1 MVEIRICLAVEAFWV
16 NKGEILNY
24 FSLAWTKLRL
34 GIIGIFFSFF
44 YWKLKQQCKKKIQI
58 FTFLFVPLILN
69 KQLAFPCSH
78 DYHHYSSPS
87 SFHRLPPTHLSTL
100 PPTLY
105 LLVEKQ
111 QEKRTNKVR
120 ALNILLFEFVL
131 LICSFL
137 RFHNVHVLV
146 NFTLLFSLSSFT
158 LSFPFLLSLIIE
170 KLRKITTK

>member
-1 MVEIRICLAVEAFWV
+1 M
-16 NKGEILNY
+16 
-24 FSLAWTKLRL
+24 
-34 GIIGIFFSFF
+34 
-44 YWKLKQQCKKKIQI
+44 
-58 FTFLFVPLILN
+58 FVPLILN

-131 LICSFL
+131 LICSFNL
-137 RFHNVHVLV
+137 FFSKISQCSCIGEFYSVIFSIIFHFIFSL
-146 NFTLLFSLSSFT
+146 FTLFDYRKT
-158 LSFPFLLSLIIE
+158 KEDNYKIIIIIIIIINKE
-170 KLRKITTK
+170 ILEYPIL